1 MKEVRRVYYEVM
13 LHKNLKINKETS
25 LFLSYSFNNIMSNLK
40 LKDLTNRFAKTKFR
54 P

>member
-1 MKEVRRVYYEVM
+1 MKLM
-13 LHKNLKINKETS
+13 LYKHLKISKEMS